1 YIITILL
8 FFSCSKNSHSYD
20 FSKSCKKTSNFSLE
34 NRLKNYPFNISKKIV
49 FIYYIE
55 NNLKRER
62 KPNGTQL
69 TNYLNELKARE
80 TKFYIHDV
88 HQAYVLNNT
97 NIDELTN
104 LFYNI
109 GENEGTNV
117 TMMISGCFYYKNAI
131 LFLDENN
138 YLIDYIKFSF
148 DCRREESSN
157 SAVTTGKRCTYKFNL
172 IENFFNKYAIRTI
185 SP

>member
-1 YIITILL
+1 MELKLSNKFIYIITILL

-34 NRLKNYPFNISKKIV
+34 NRLKNYPFNVSKKIV

-62 KPNGTQL
+62 KPFGVQL
-69 TNYLNELKARE
+69 TNYLNELKARQ

-109 GENEGTNV
+109 GENEGTSDGWRN
-117 TMMISGCFYYKNAI
+117 
-131 LFLDENN
+131 
-138 YLIDYIKFSF
+138 
-148 DCRREESSN
+148 SS
-157 SAVTTGKRCTYKFNL
+157 C
-172 IENFFNKYAIRTI
+172 
-185 SP
+185 